1 MARRRKTHDL
11 YHLAHEKGI
20 VVEQTIG
27 EDEYVF
33 TEHGTGKYLRPWIQG
48 LDQAIAWVEQH
59 ERGDS
64 DA

>member
-1 MARRRKTHDL
+1 
-11 YHLAHEKGI
+11 

-33 TEHGTGKYLRPWIQG
+33 TEHGTGRYLSPWIQG
-48 LDQAIAWVEQH
+48 LDQAIAWVEQYA
-59 ERGDS
+59 RGDS